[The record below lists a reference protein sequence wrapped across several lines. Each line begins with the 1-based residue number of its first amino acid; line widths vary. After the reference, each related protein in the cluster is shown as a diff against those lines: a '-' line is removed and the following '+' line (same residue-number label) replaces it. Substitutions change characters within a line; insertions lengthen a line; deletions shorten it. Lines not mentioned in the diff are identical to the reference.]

1 MQQSNGSDDNSSEY
15 DLSTEAVE
23 RFHTTGYLGPFRVCS
38 EEQME
43 EYRSRVE
50 TAIERDGPHGDPHMY
65 RHLDSAAVY
74 QLCSHPA
81 VVGRLQAVLGE
92 NLLLWASTLFNKRP
106 GGDGIPW
113 HQDTAYFDV
122 EPPVT
127 VTAWIALTEAT
138 VDNGCLQMIPGTHRE
153 HVPHIESESN
163 SHFDLVAE
171 PEYVPEKR
179 ALDIELSPGEA
190 VLFNERVLH
199 RSHPNT
205 ASAPRLGLSARVTV
219 PFARINTDDPK
230 ILMTG
235 TDEFGLNQLTE
246 PPADSGSLD

>member
-1 MQQSNGSDDNSSEY
+1 MGLSPVDRRALDDSGVGQRAHGGPKSYHHRMISQGHVQCQSAFG
-15 DLSTEAVE
+15 
-23 RFHTTGYLGPFRVCS
+23 GYSPVSNEG
-38 EEQME
+38 
-43 EYRSRVE
+43 RVE
-50 TAIERDGPHGDPHMY
+50 MTLGVDTIRRRLVEVG
-65 RHLDSAAVY
+65 Y

-205 ASAPRLGLSARVTV
+205 ASSPRLGLSARVTV